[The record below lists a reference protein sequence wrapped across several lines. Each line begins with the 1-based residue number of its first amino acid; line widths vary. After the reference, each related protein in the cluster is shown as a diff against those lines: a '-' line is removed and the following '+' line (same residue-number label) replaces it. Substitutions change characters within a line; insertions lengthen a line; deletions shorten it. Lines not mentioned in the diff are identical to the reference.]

1 MSSSHKVSHQ
11 TVLILRTSKLQGKQ
25 SAWFKQVTD
34 ILHLF
39 WSVYYLERSF
49 YRSTVFTFIKLRLSL
64 TLSVYYLICLSIP
77 LHLSSICHLSS
88 SSVVGSVSH
97 CRCHACQLN
106 VLTHTN
112 CYFGIHFPLVIDS
125 LNAPLWLCVCICK
138 MLNNRIYKGRRRRRR
153 RDITDKLLYLHYTFV
168 CTPFRQA

>member
-1 MSSSHKVSHQ
+1 MSSTHKVSHQ

-25 SAWFKQVTD
+25 SAWFQQVTD

-88 SSVVGSVSH
+88 SSVVGSVS
-97 CRCHACQLN
+97 
-106 VLTHTN
+106 LTVVVMPVSWIFWHIQT
-112 CYFGIHFPLVIDS
+112 VIS
-125 LNAPLWLCVCICK
+125 EYISPGYRFSECTSWLCV
-138 MLNNRIYKGRRRRRR
+138 
-153 RDITDKLLYLHYTFV
+153 YL
-168 CTPFRQA
+168 